1 MPNKFF
7 LFLGLLSL
15 SISSFANTTEI
26 LTEYRNN
33 GIVNVQ
39 KKMDNAL
46 ASKKYWDHYLK
57 NKNTEFGY
65 IETYKNILVCNKE
78 KSTLTLY
85 SKTKDTTY
93 KLQKEYSAYTGK
105 IEGDKLKEGD
115 LRTPIGIYNITKKI
129 SKVDSFYGPMAFVTS
144 YPNVYDKYKGKDGSG
159 IWIHGFPT
167 GQERDEFTKGCIA
180 INNQSIE
187 CLDRHINIAETVLI
201 INKNAIKLDISKKEL
216 SNLLTSLYRWR
227 YSWIYNDIE
236 SYLKFYT
243 PEFVRIDGMDFNHFK
258 AYKTRIFHK
267 NVTKEIIFSK
277 INVIPYPNGGNL
289 YKISFKEQYKS
300 NSFTFAGDKVL
311 IVKLMNNSMKIIT
324 EQ

>member
-1 MPNKFF
+1 MQSKIF
-7 LFLGLLSL
+7 LFLGLLAL
-15 SISSFANTTEI
+15 SIPSFADTTGI

-46 ASKKYWDHYLK
+46 ASQKYWDKYLK
-57 NKNTEFGY
+57 DKNTEFGY
-65 IETYKNILVCNKE
+65 LETYKNILVCNKE

-85 SKTKDTTY
+85 SKTKDDTY

-105 IEGDKLKEGD
+105 IKGDKLKEGD
-115 LRTPIGIYNITKKI
+115 LRTPIGVYNITKKI

-144 YPNVYDKYKGKDGSG
+144 YPNVYDKYQGKDGSG
-159 IWIHGFPT
+159 IWIHGLPT
-167 GQERDEFTKGCIA
+167 EQERDEFTKGCIA

-187 CLDRHINIAETVLI
+187 CLDRHINIDETVLI
-201 INKNAIKLDISKKEL
+201 INKDAIKLDISKIEL
-216 SNLLTSLYRWR
+216 SSLLTSLYKWR
-227 YSWIYNDIE
+227 YAWIYNDIE
-236 SYLKFYT
+236 SYLEFYT
-243 PEFVRIDGMDFNHFK
+243 PEFVRIDGMNFNRFK
-258 AYKTRIFHK
+258 AYKTRIFRK
-267 NVTKEIIFSK
+267 NEIKEIIFNN

-300 NSFTFAGDKVL
+300 NSFTFTGDKVL
-311 IVKLMNNSMKIIT
+311 IVKLINNSMKIIT